1 MHGSASFIG
10 GGFFDLEDGNWRVGS
25 IRGEVG
31 SIHTEVGSIR
41 TKVER
46 ISQKVG
52 SKRKWFSG

>member
-1 MHGSASFIG
+1 MPGSASFIG
-10 GGFFDLEDGNWRVGS
+10 GGFFDLEDGNWRVGN
-25 IRGEVG
+25 
-31 SIHTEVGSIR
+31 IHTEVGSIR